1 MIDLANYMNVTKTH
15 HRTSSGRDTSIF
27 TSIHWSLPFLII
39 LLPLLLSSCA
49 SMQPAHLEVFAA
61 ASLTESFTEIG
72 ATFETAN
79 PGMHVRLNLAGS
91 QVLAQQIVQGA
102 RADVFASANPQQM
115 AVVIESGR
123 AATDQVLTFATNSL
137 VVALPG
143 GNPAGIQTLAD
154 LARPGVRLVL
164 AAEAVPAGRYAAEFL
179 TLAAGDPTLGPD
191 FSAGARRNIVSYEE
205 NVRVVLTKVILGEAD
220 AGIVY
225 RSDVSGAGDESL
237 GMIPIPEA
245 LNPPVV
251 YQIEALPDS
260 VHPEAAH
267 QFLEFVLSD
276 AGAEI
281 LRRYGLRPVLAGGG

>member
-1 MIDLANYMNVTKTH
+1 MINLMNYLNVTWTPR
-15 HRTSSGRDTSIF
+15 RTSSGRQISVLF
-27 TSIHWSLPFLII
+27 KHWSLPFLLI
-39 LLPLLLSSCA
+39 LLPLFLSSCA
-49 SMQPAHLEVFAA
+49 SKRPAHLEVFAA
-61 ASLTESFTEIG
+61 ASLTEAFTEIG

-123 AATDQVLTFATNSL
+123 VTADQVFTFATNSL

-143 GNPAGIQTLAD
+143 GNPAGIQTLLD
-154 LARPGVRLVL
+154 LAKPGVRLLL

-179 TLAAGDPTLGPD
+179 TLAEHDPALGPD
-191 FSAGARRNIVSYEE
+191 FSAAARRNIVSYEE

-245 LNPPVV
+245 LNPPVA
-251 YQIEALPDS
+251 YQIADLSDTNQPG
-260 VHPEAAH
+260 VAR

-276 AGAEI
+276 AGSEI
-281 LRRYGLRPVLAGGG
+281 LRRYGLTPTRAGGG